1 MPNLYKQ
8 YFVHNEPDK
17 TRVINSNDIV
27 EKRLE
32 KMAELKRMEQKTTDG
47 NGFSAGIVGPDTDY
61 VEEIDH
67 TAEAKK
73 EAEKILA
80 EAHAQAETIL
90 SQADQEAENIRENAK
105 NTGYQEGRQCLE
117 SELAAQREQLQNEY
131 QRKQETLQD
140 EFREKQKNME
150 KDLVDVIL
158 EVFNK
163 VFHIQFDNKKHIL
176 MYLIDD
182 AILNIEGDKK
192 FRIKVANSNVMFLEN
207 HKEEIPCSMRTVYEY
222 IDKCYLS
229 ARNIDMHRTVRYKKR
244 TKHEETPKVS
254 PRKKIGHRHN
264 DFLKYIE
271 DHPGIRIVQMDT
283 VEGIKG
289 GKLLQTFL
297 WPENNLMLAFL
308 IDSKEMSNTVRVID
322 YIEETIGIEE
332 FKELFPVILTNNGS
346 EFADPEKFE
355 KGTNGEKRTRLYYC
369 EARHSEQKGELEKNH
384 EYIRYVLPK
393 KTSFDELTQE
403 KVQLMINHIN
413 NTSRPKF
420 NGETPINKAL
430 KSFDKNA
437 MEKLGLEII
446 LPDEVHLKPDLL
458 K

>member
-90 SQADQEAENIRENAK
+90 SQADQEAENIRE
-105 NTGYQEGRQCLE
+105 

-207 HKEEIPCSMRTVYEY
+207 HKEEILE
-222 IDKCYLS
+222 
-229 ARNIDMHRTVRYKKR
+229 
-244 TKHEETPKVS
+244 
-254 PRKKIGHRHN
+254 
-264 DFLKYIE
+264 
-271 DHPGIRIVQMDT
+271 
-283 VEGIKG
+283 
-289 GKLLQTFL
+289 
-297 WPENNLMLAFL
+297 
-308 IDSKEMSNTVRVID
+308 RVGA
-322 YIEETIGIEE
+322 GIEIE
-332 FKELFPVILTNNGS
+332 IVADSSMDGNSCVIETDSG
-346 EFADPEKFE
+346 
-355 KGTNGEKRTRLYYC
+355 
-369 EARHSEQKGELEKNH
+369 
-384 EYIRYVLPK
+384 V
-393 KTSFDELTQE
+393 FDCSLG
-403 KVQLMINHIN
+403 VQLENLIKDI
-413 NTSRPKF
+413 
-420 NGETPINKAL
+420 
-430 KSFDKNA
+430 KS
-437 MEKLGLEII
+437 LCL
-446 LPDEVHLKPDLL
+446 
-458 K
+458 

>member
-17 TRVINSNDIV
+17 TRVINSDDIV

-163 VFHIQFDNKKHIL
+163 VFHIQF
-176 MYLIDD
+176 
-182 AILNIEGDKK
+182 
-192 FRIKVANSNVMFLEN
+192 VMFLEN
-207 HKEEIPCSMRTVYEY
+207 HKEEILE
-222 IDKCYLS
+222 
-229 ARNIDMHRTVRYKKR
+229 
-244 TKHEETPKVS
+244 
-254 PRKKIGHRHN
+254 
-264 DFLKYIE
+264 
-271 DHPGIRIVQMDT
+271 
-283 VEGIKG
+283 
-289 GKLLQTFL
+289 
-297 WPENNLMLAFL
+297 
-308 IDSKEMSNTVRVID
+308 RVGA
-322 YIEETIGIEE
+322 GIEIE
-332 FKELFPVILTNNGS
+332 IVADSSMDGNSCVIETDSG
-346 EFADPEKFE
+346 
-355 KGTNGEKRTRLYYC
+355 
-369 EARHSEQKGELEKNH
+369 
-384 EYIRYVLPK
+384 V
-393 KTSFDELTQE
+393 FDCSLG
-403 KVQLMINHIN
+403 VQLENLIKDI
-413 NTSRPKF
+413 
-420 NGETPINKAL
+420 
-430 KSFDKNA
+430 KS
-437 MEKLGLEII
+437 LCL
-446 LPDEVHLKPDLL
+446 
-458 K
+458 

>member
-17 TRVINSNDIV
+17 TRVINSDDIV

-163 VFHIQFDNKKHIL
+163 VFHIQFDDKTEIL
-176 MYLIDD
+176 LSLVSD
-182 AILNIEGDKK
+182 AIMGIEGSKD
-192 FRIKVANSNVMFLEN
+192 FRIRVAEVNFEFMENHRHELEERVGEDISLEMIADPMLEENQCMIETDSGIFNCSLGVQLEN
-207 HKEEIPCSMRTVYEY
+207 
-222 IDKCYLS
+222 L
-229 ARNIDMHRTVRYKKR
+229 
-244 TKHEETPKVS
+244 
-254 PRKKIGHRHN
+254 
-264 DFLKYIE
+264 
-271 DHPGIRIVQMDT
+271 
-283 VEGIKG
+283 IK
-289 GKLLQTFL
+289 
-297 WPENNLMLAFL
+297 
-308 IDSKEMSNTVRVID
+308 D
-322 YIEETIGIEE
+322 
-332 FKELFPVILTNNGS
+332 
-346 EFADPEKFE
+346 
-355 KGTNGEKRTRLYYC
+355 
-369 EARHSEQKGELEKNH
+369 
-384 EYIRYVLPK
+384 
-393 KTSFDELTQE
+393 
-403 KVQLMINHIN
+403 
-413 NTSRPKF
+413 
-420 NGETPINKAL
+420 L
-430 KSFDKNA
+430 KSLSIN
-437 MEKLGLEII
+437 
-446 LPDEVHLKPDLL
+446 
-458 K
+458 

>member
-17 TRVINSNDIV
+17 TRVINSDDIV

-90 SQADQEAENIRENAK
+90 SQAD
-105 NTGYQEGRQCLE
+105 QEGRQCLE

-207 HKEEIPCSMRTVYEY
+207 HKEEILE
-222 IDKCYLS
+222 
-229 ARNIDMHRTVRYKKR
+229 
-244 TKHEETPKVS
+244 
-254 PRKKIGHRHN
+254 
-264 DFLKYIE
+264 
-271 DHPGIRIVQMDT
+271 
-283 VEGIKG
+283 
-289 GKLLQTFL
+289 
-297 WPENNLMLAFL
+297 
-308 IDSKEMSNTVRVID
+308 RVGA
-322 YIEETIGIEE
+322 GIEIE
-332 FKELFPVILTNNGS
+332 IVADSSMDGNSCVIETDSG
-346 EFADPEKFE
+346 
-355 KGTNGEKRTRLYYC
+355 
-369 EARHSEQKGELEKNH
+369 
-384 EYIRYVLPK
+384 V
-393 KTSFDELTQE
+393 FDCSLG
-403 KVQLMINHIN
+403 VQLENLIKDI
-413 NTSRPKF
+413 
-420 NGETPINKAL
+420 
-430 KSFDKNA
+430 KS
-437 MEKLGLEII
+437 LCL
-446 LPDEVHLKPDLL
+446 
-458 K
+458 

>member
-90 SQADQEAENIRENAK
+90 NQADQEAENIRENAK

-163 VFHIQFDNKKHIL
+163 VFHIQFDDKTEIL
-176 MYLIDD
+176 LSLVSD
-182 AILNIEGDKK
+182 AIMGIEGSKD
-192 FRIKVANSNVMFLEN
+192 FRIRVAEVNFEFMENHRHELEERVGEDISLEMIAGPMLEENQCMIETDSGIFNCSLGVQLEN
-207 HKEEIPCSMRTVYEY
+207 
-222 IDKCYLS
+222 L
-229 ARNIDMHRTVRYKKR
+229 
-244 TKHEETPKVS
+244 
-254 PRKKIGHRHN
+254 
-264 DFLKYIE
+264 
-271 DHPGIRIVQMDT
+271 
-283 VEGIKG
+283 IK
-289 GKLLQTFL
+289 
-297 WPENNLMLAFL
+297 
-308 IDSKEMSNTVRVID
+308 D
-322 YIEETIGIEE
+322 
-332 FKELFPVILTNNGS
+332 
-346 EFADPEKFE
+346 
-355 KGTNGEKRTRLYYC
+355 
-369 EARHSEQKGELEKNH
+369 
-384 EYIRYVLPK
+384 
-393 KTSFDELTQE
+393 
-403 KVQLMINHIN
+403 
-413 NTSRPKF
+413 
-420 NGETPINKAL
+420 L
-430 KSFDKNA
+430 KSLSIN
-437 MEKLGLEII
+437 
-446 LPDEVHLKPDLL
+446 
-458 K
+458 

>member
-176 MYLIDD
+176 MYLIAKD
-182 AILNIEGDKK
+182 
-192 FRIKVANSNVMFLEN
+192 FRVYL
-207 HKEEIPCSMRTVYEY
+207 HK
-222 IDKCYLS
+222 
-229 ARNIDMHRTVRYKKR
+229 
-244 TKHEETPKVS
+244 
-254 PRKKIGHRHN
+254 
-264 DFLKYIE
+264 
-271 DHPGIRIVQMDT
+271 
-283 VEGIKG
+283 
-289 GKLLQTFL
+289 
-297 WPENNLMLAFL
+297 
-308 IDSKEMSNTVRVID
+308 
-322 YIEETIGIEE
+322 
-332 FKELFPVILTNNGS
+332 
-346 EFADPEKFE
+346 
-355 KGTNGEKRTRLYYC
+355 
-369 EARHSEQKGELEKNH
+369 
-384 EYIRYVLPK
+384 
-393 KTSFDELTQE
+393 
-403 KVQLMINHIN
+403 
-413 NTSRPKF
+413 
-420 NGETPINKAL
+420 
-430 KSFDKNA
+430 
-437 MEKLGLEII
+437 
-446 LPDEVHLKPDLL
+446 
-458 K
+458 

>member
-105 NTGYQEGRQCLE
+105 NTGYQ
-117 SELAAQREQLQNEY
+117 
-131 QRKQETLQD
+131 RKQETLQD

-207 HKEEIPCSMRTVYEY
+207 HKEEILE
-222 IDKCYLS
+222 
-229 ARNIDMHRTVRYKKR
+229 
-244 TKHEETPKVS
+244 
-254 PRKKIGHRHN
+254 
-264 DFLKYIE
+264 
-271 DHPGIRIVQMDT
+271 
-283 VEGIKG
+283 
-289 GKLLQTFL
+289 
-297 WPENNLMLAFL
+297 
-308 IDSKEMSNTVRVID
+308 RVGA
-322 YIEETIGIEE
+322 GIEIE
-332 FKELFPVILTNNGS
+332 IVADSSMDGNSCVIETDSG
-346 EFADPEKFE
+346 
-355 KGTNGEKRTRLYYC
+355 
-369 EARHSEQKGELEKNH
+369 
-384 EYIRYVLPK
+384 V
-393 KTSFDELTQE
+393 FDCSLG
-403 KVQLMINHIN
+403 VQLENLIKDI
-413 NTSRPKF
+413 
-420 NGETPINKAL
+420 
-430 KSFDKNA
+430 KS
-437 MEKLGLEII
+437 LCL
-446 LPDEVHLKPDLL
+446 
-458 K
+458 

>member
-1 MPNLYKQ
+1 MTRLLPNLYKQ

-163 VFHIQFDNKKHIL
+163 VFHIQFDDKTEIL
-176 MYLIDD
+176 LSLVSD
-182 AILNIEGDKK
+182 AIMGIEGSKD
-192 FRIKVANSNVMFLEN
+192 FRIRVAEVNFEFMENHRHELEERVGEDISLEMIADPMLEENQCMIETDSGIFNCSLGVQLEN
-207 HKEEIPCSMRTVYEY
+207 
-222 IDKCYLS
+222 L
-229 ARNIDMHRTVRYKKR
+229 
-244 TKHEETPKVS
+244 
-254 PRKKIGHRHN
+254 
-264 DFLKYIE
+264 
-271 DHPGIRIVQMDT
+271 
-283 VEGIKG
+283 IK
-289 GKLLQTFL
+289 
-297 WPENNLMLAFL
+297 
-308 IDSKEMSNTVRVID
+308 D
-322 YIEETIGIEE
+322 
-332 FKELFPVILTNNGS
+332 
-346 EFADPEKFE
+346 
-355 KGTNGEKRTRLYYC
+355 
-369 EARHSEQKGELEKNH
+369 
-384 EYIRYVLPK
+384 
-393 KTSFDELTQE
+393 
-403 KVQLMINHIN
+403 
-413 NTSRPKF
+413 
-420 NGETPINKAL
+420 L
-430 KSFDKNA
+430 KSLSIN
-437 MEKLGLEII
+437 
-446 LPDEVHLKPDLL
+446 
-458 K
+458 